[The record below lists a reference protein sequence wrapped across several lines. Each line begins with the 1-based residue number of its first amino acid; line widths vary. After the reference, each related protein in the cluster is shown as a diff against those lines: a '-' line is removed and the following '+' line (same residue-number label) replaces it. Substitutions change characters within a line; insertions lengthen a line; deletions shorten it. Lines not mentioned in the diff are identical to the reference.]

1 MSIRK
6 LRNSFQRCFQ
16 LDRFV
21 LEQDNNQT
29 ADSSIAEQ
37 GSSSSIMGHDSYQHP
52 HHFVQASPASHI
64 KSTLRSSSSDP
75 LSPINPTTIS
85 HNPPCFVSCFSPL
98 NLPPDLLIYFI
109 KFLTPG
115 DLWKLCQ
122 VSKRMQPAIAVF
134 MSRSQR
140 FGFEAIRILRQ
151 EHSWTDKQ
159 LLRVHHEKYY
169 EDMRDH
175 FWITHQQP
183 LRILVPPF
191 PGDEEESE
199 EEEQQQITNE
209 IIINMGA
216 ATIDDAPIQSQQQ
229 QQQQQHVTAEDAVVQ
244 HIPTQTAPTQH
255 TLPSHAL
262 LQFVINNNP
271 VAPTSVP
278 PALPAP
284 SRGVVRS
291 QYWVSQANFLF
302 AAILESSE
310 GFQSSLSQ
318 DDQEMEDTEAPHSTT
333 TVSTTAT
340 ANETDTRNDPAMGAF
355 WTNHYETTTK
365 TISSPVAKKAMVD
378 ETGHLLSSTKD
389 RFWSIVQLLFDS
401 NLVNLAYRRAIIN
414 CARYMTAKFDSCFAY
429 GLRVNGRDILDTDY
443 YGYRPEDYAAHV
455 GPHLALYPDTKLD
468 RESNVPPKQPS
479 DVEDLLT
486 VLPPRRLQSTFQA
499 MLWRRCLHDLVG
511 VYNRIQELH
520 NSPIVIGTTPS
531 ATHDIG
537 IKKKGRIDQENL
549 RQRQQEAVE
558 QQRPIGRGFRKMI
571 HRIRSVAKKRPY
583 PNGLNS
589 RDKRASSLYR
599 SFSPSS
605 CPASTTFASTTV
617 PAYRLRDTLTV
628 GCEYQYGD
636 LEHTSFDFEHQ
647 GSSQQPRES
656 SSLQEQSHLNEYF
669 RVKKSDTHLFRQR
682 AINLERALLQRR
694 ILMEE
699 RKRRDTLLKEELLGL
714 CHMACGLFMV
724 KNQRRP
730 EQGGPQS
737 IMTLLRQGSPWKQ
750 GVWREG
756 EWRHA
761 PIDLDHDVDETV
773 MAHQY
778 HVERDYKHLRDIVQN
793 RHRWSFSHSFDF
805 SFTSASLSSSASS
818 TSSSSSF
825 SSITSANS
833 SSRNNDNNNDRSDN
847 NNTFDDNE
855 LASFS
860 ELISIL
866 PLNITVKEDDRIDR
880 GSWQSLCFATIKFLM
895 DDRLTWG
902 GNDPNHELSKLKATL
917 HEGAW
922 YYHE

>member
-6 LRNSFQRCFQ
+6 LRNSFQRRFQ

-21 LEQDNNQT
+21 LEQDNSQAT
-29 ADSSIAEQ
+29 GFSSVADQ
-37 GSSSSIMGHDSYQHP
+37 CSSSSIMAHDSHHHHP
-52 HHFVQASPASHI
+52 HHYAQASSASLT
-64 KSTLRSSSSDP
+64 KSTIRSSSSDDP
-75 LSPINPTTIS
+75 LSPVNSTVIS
-85 HNPPCFVSCFSPL
+85 YKPPCFVSCFSPL

-122 VSKRMQPAIAVF
+122 VSKRMQSAVALF

-151 EHSWTDKQ
+151 EHVWTDKQ

-183 LRILVPPF
+183 LRVLVPPF
-191 PGDEEESE
+191 PGDEES
-199 EEEQQQITNE
+199 EEQQQQHATNE
-209 IIINMGA
+209 IIINMDA
-216 ATIDDAPIQSQQQ
+216 ATIGDVPIQQQ
-229 QQQQQHVTAEDAVVQ
+229 QQQQAPAEDAAVE
-244 HIPTQTAPTQH
+244 HAPTQTVPTQQ
-255 TLPSHAL
+255 TPTSEVL
-262 LQFVINNNP
+262 LQFVLNNSP
-271 VAPTSVP
+271 VAPITP
-278 PALPAP
+278 PLTTPAP
-284 SRGVVRS
+284 TRGVVRS

-302 AAILESSE
+302 AAVLESSE
-310 GFQSSLSQ
+310 GFQSSLSH
-318 DDQEMEDTEAPHSTT
+318 DDQEMEDVEAPQSTS
-333 TVSTTAT
+333 TVNSTIVT
-340 ANETDTRNDPAMGAF
+340 ANETDTRSDPAMGAF
-355 WTNHYETTTK
+355 WTNQYETTTK
-365 TISSPVAKKAMVD
+365 TISSPVAKQAMAD
-378 ETGHLLSSTKD
+378 EMGHLLSSTKD

-401 NLVNLAYRRAIIN
+401 NLVDLTYRRAIIN

-429 GLRVNGRDILDTDY
+429 GLRVNGRVVLDTDY
-443 YGYRPEDYAAHV
+443 YGYNPEEYAAHV
-455 GPHLALYPDTKLD
+455 DPHLVLYPKARSD
-468 RESNVPPKQPS
+468 RDSSIPPKQS
-479 DVEDLLT
+479 RDVEALLT
-486 VLPPRRLQSTFQA
+486 VFPPRRLQSTFQA
-499 MLWRRCLHDLVG
+499 MLWRRCFHDLVE

-520 NSPIVIGTTPS
+520 NSPVVVGTTTS
-531 ATHDIG
+531 AAHDSD
-537 IKKKGRIDQENL
+537 IKKQGRIDQENL

-583 PNGLNS
+583 PSGVNA
-589 RDKRASSLYR
+589 REKRASSLHR
-599 SFSPSS
+599 SVSPSS
-605 CPASTTFASTTV
+605 CPGSTPFTSTMM
-617 PAYRLRDTLTV
+617 PAYCSRDTLTA
-628 GCEYQYGD
+628 GSEYQYGE
-636 LEHTSFDFEHQ
+636 LEHTPFDFERH
-647 GSSQQPRES
+647 GTSHQPRDL
-656 SSLQEQSHLNEYF
+656 SSLQEQGHLDEYF
-669 RVKKSDTHLFRQR
+669 RVKKSNIHLFRQR

-724 KNQRRP
+724 KNRRRP

-737 IMTLLRQGSPWKQ
+737 IMTLMRQGSPWKQ

-761 PIDLDHDVDETV
+761 PIDLDHDVDETM
-773 MAHQY
+773 MAYRY
-778 HVERDYKHLRDIVQN
+778 HVERDYNHLKDIVQN
-793 RHRWSFSHSFDF
+793 RRRWSFPHSSEY
-805 SFTSASLSSSASS
+805 SFSASLFQSPSS

-825 SSITSANS
+825 SSS
-833 SSRNNDNNNDRSDN
+833 SSVSSNSTNNNDDDDRNDN
-847 NNTFDDNE
+847 KDTFDENE

-860 ELISIL
+860 ELIDML
-866 PLNITVKEDDRIDR
+866 PLNTTIKEDDIIDR
-880 GSWQSLCFATIKFLM
+880 GSWQSLCVATVKFLM
-895 DDRLTWG
+895 DDNLAWG